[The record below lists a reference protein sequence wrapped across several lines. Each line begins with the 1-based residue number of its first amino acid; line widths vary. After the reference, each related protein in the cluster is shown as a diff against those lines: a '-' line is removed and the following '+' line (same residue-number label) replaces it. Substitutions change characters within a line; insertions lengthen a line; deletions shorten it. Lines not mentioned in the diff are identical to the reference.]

1 MTENQRLNFPKSPG
15 PLVDI
20 LTNKCKTKQFV
31 SKIISFSGV
40 RGGQAM
46 GVGNFPA
53 WDMFEVDVGK
63 VPPVLVEQLD
73 NIDTFSVNMSNII
86 EWVDFKGMHGIG
98 TGNLKAVKVDWQ
110 RLERTE
116 NDLEE
121 DLSSNP
127 VGRLPQVELT
137 CCTINNNVLWLV
149 SASRFFE
156 SGTLTFKFKREKS
169 AACLN

>member
-1 MTENQRLNFPKSPG
+1 MFSKLHTFWLIFQLSHSALWETSHQRRHLWKVTFLWQKWLQCWNWRKETWVIENQRLNFPKSPG

-40 RGGQAM
+40 CGGQAM

-53 WDMFEVDVGK
+53 WDMFEV
-63 VPPVLVEQLD
+63 
-73 NIDTFSVNMSNII
+73 
-86 EWVDFKGMHGIG
+86 
-98 TGNLKAVKVDWQ
+98 
-110 RLERTE
+110 
-116 NDLEE
+116 
-121 DLSSNP
+121 
-127 VGRLPQVELT
+127 GRLPQVELT
-137 CCTINNNVLWLV
+137 CCTINNVLWWLV

-169 AACLN
+169 AACLNWSIKL

>member
-1 MTENQRLNFPKSPG
+1 
-15 PLVDI
+15 
-20 LTNKCKTKQFV
+20 
-31 SKIISFSGV
+31 
-40 RGGQAM
+40 M

-63 VPPVLVEQLD
+63 VLVEQLD
-73 NIDTFSVNMSNII
+73 NLDTFSVKMSNII

-121 DLSSNP
+121 DLAKGFSP

-137 CCTINNNVLWLV
+137 CCTINNVLWLV